1 MIAWAK
7 FAAIGALAGGVVGFI
22 GGWSANGW
30 RLGIE
35 LERIRTAAAEQKAEN
50 TAREKLWADHAIK
63 IGEQADAAEDARR
76 AAVARADA
84 AARSLHDAGSRHAA
98 AAASAPGTSE
108 AAAAAIH
115 LHADLRRRATE
126 ALRVVG
132 EHADAAYA
140 ASVTCERFDE
150 VTR

>member
-1 MIAWAK
+1 MTPWLHVATLAAG
-7 FAAIGALAGGVVGFI
+7 FAVGWVV
-22 GGWSANGW
+22 NGW

-35 LERIRTAAAEQKAEN
+35 LERIRAAAAEQKAEN

-63 IGEQADAAEDARR
+63 IGEQADAAEEARR

-98 AAASAPGTSE
+98 AAASAPGTSA

-115 LHADLRRRATE
+115 LHAELRRRADE
-126 ALRVVG
+126 AAG
-132 EHADAAYA
+132 EMAAHADAARA
-140 ASVTCERFDE
+140 AGLACERFDGGL
-150 VTR
+150 R